1 MPHSSINR
9 LIRNV
14 SLRQLQIFEAVV
26 RFGGV
31 TKAAEALH
39 LSQPTVSVQVKKLST
54 AIGHT
59 LIDQHGRKIRLTPIG
74 REVHEAAL
82 DVLNRLLELSDS
94 ASERDQELKG
104 ELRISVVTTAKYFIP
119 QMISRFIQQHPL
131 VTPHLTITNRANILD
146 RLKSNEDDLF
156 IMGQV
161 PNNLDVRIH
170 QFINNKLV
178 IAAHPD
184 HPLAQFRNI
193 PMAQL
198 EHERFL
204 VREKGSGT
212 RQILENMF
220 AEQGIQIEPYMELS
234 SSEAIKQCVMAKLG
248 ISLLSEHN
256 MGLELENNRI
266 ALLKINGFPVV
277 RSWYAVHNSNRKLP
291 LISRTFLDE
300 INAEGEP
307 VLLTGSQTARK
318 LKVIPINSSIK

>member
-1 MPHSSINR
+1 M
-9 LIRNV
+9 

-39 LSQPTVSVQVKKLST
+39 LSQPTISVQVKKLST

-59 LIDQHGRKIRLTPIG
+59 LIEQHGRKIRLTAIG
-74 REVHEAAL
+74 REVHQAAL

-119 QMISRFIQQHPL
+119 QMISRFVQQHPL

-161 PNNLDVRIH
+161 PKHLDVKIH

-184 HPLAQFRNI
+184 HPLTQFREI
-193 PMAQL
+193 PIAQL
-198 EHERFL
+198 QRERFL

-220 AEQGIQIEPYMELS
+220 AEQGIQIDPYMELG
-234 SSEAIKQCVMAKLG
+234 SSEAIKQCVMAGLG

-256 MGLELENNRI
+256 MRLEMENDKI
-266 ALLKINGFPVV
+266 ASLTVSGFPVV
-277 RSWYAVHNSNRKLP
+277 RSWYAIHSSSRKLP
-291 LISRTFLDE
+291 IIARNFLDE
-300 INAEGEP
+300 IHSEGEE
-307 VLLTGSQTARK
+307 VLLKGSETARK
-318 LKVIPINSSIK
+318 LKVIPINPAIK